1 MILLQVDILRMIAD
15 FIGVIFLYSKVVL
28 TPIGEVMKLW
38 IEVIL
43 NIMVKFVPIGRYEIY
58 IIIFIILVIS
68 GVIINY
74 HWPGEK
80 KVAEVKEE
88 EKKEMDVSAKKCKYC
103 GKPIGDTEF
112 CPYCGSRN

>member
-15 FIGVIFLYSKVVL
+15 FIGVIFLYSKLVL

-38 IEVIL
+38 IEAVL

-80 KVAEVKEE
+80 KVAEEK
-88 EKKEMDVSAKKCKYC
+88 EKKEIDISAKKCKYC
-103 GKPIGDTEF
+103 GKPIGDSEF